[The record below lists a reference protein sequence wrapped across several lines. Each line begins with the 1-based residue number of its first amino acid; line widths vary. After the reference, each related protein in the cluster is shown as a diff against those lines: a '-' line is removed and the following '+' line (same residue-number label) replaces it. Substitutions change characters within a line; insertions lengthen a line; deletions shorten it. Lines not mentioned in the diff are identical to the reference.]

1 MSGVAFAYNCV
12 SESVPRLHIMSNQL
26 AQQLEVVTGR
36 TYGNGLHKQGGAGR
50 EIRFNIAGVERGG
63 DDPLITIYTA
73 IRAQTPLSHCP
84 VMSVPRTSCGALL
97 VVCRL
102 WDLQIYSACRACQ
115 SRVRVAQASL

>member
-1 MSGVAFAYNCV
+1 MSGVASAYNCV

-73 IRAQTPLSHCP
+73 IRAQTPLSCP
-84 VMSVPRTSCGALL
+84 SDFLWSTTSSV
-97 VVCRL
+97 
-102 WDLQIYSACRACQ
+102 
-115 SRVRVAQASL
+115 